1 MNKKKESNYGHFYTK
16 FIKLLNL
23 LVKRNKNQQ
32 TMIDKINSL
41 INIFDVG
48 DLKFFF
54 LVVKKNIKNL
64 MTLSL
69 IFSLLVFLISSN
81 QEKKFLS
88 KATIVIEPDDNKIV
102 NIEEVYSI
110 EALSNRINNQIAILK
125 SDEVLEY
132 IVKDKKSSM
141 KFKNLYSENK
151 QNLFRRIFSKKINI
165 DEDFLKSILTAN
177 FSVRNIP
184 RSDVLE
190 LSFISTNP
198 KISQLAL
205 MSIIDSYQ
213 RYEID
218 SKIQITNYAN
228 KKITERL
235 KELVAQMDIAQKKLS
250 NYKKDNNL
258 VDTGN
263 VKELKIKEIQSI
275 SSRIVDAKKNYQE
288 QQNDL
293 LSIKVA
299 DGDMDA
305 LLAIKD
311 LRSREEISNIKAS
324 LNANESNIQSLS
336 LIYTDKHPKIIQ
348 ANDLNDNLKEQ
359 LKDILDENIQQK
371 AFELSNLD
379 NFIKLSDE
387 ELQKATDELRIIE
400 EKEAGMLKFSREV
413 ESSRKLY
420 ESFLQRV
427 KETNEAQNLQVSRL
441 KVIETPIL
449 PSSHFSPQPTKNFLL
464 AFLISFFGIYGLL
477 YFREMNS
484 SVIKSPEAIESLNI
498 PQVGILPR
506 VENLKRGYHI
516 LQMFVEDGGSSF
528 AEAIRSS
535 RATIESKFTKNKSYM
550 VTSSNPSEGKTTFAF
565 NLALSLEK
573 ANKVLFIEADIRRP
587 SVLNGFYQFDREILG
602 LGEIITGSAQL
613 NEAIFK
619 VPGTELDIITSGEK
633 RFDMSDI
640 VNKEQIK
647 KFLDVLKM
655 EYDFVIVDSPPVQPV
670 SDTLILTQA
679 SDYNLF
685 VIRSDETR
693 TASFMSS
700 IKKIQNV
707 GAKINGIVINDLDT
721 SKDSYY
727 SYYYSYSPDYYTKS

>member
-1 MNKKKESNYGHFYTK
+1 
-16 FIKLLNL
+16 
-23 LVKRNKNQQ
+23 
-32 TMIDKINSL
+32 MIDRINSL
-41 INIFDVG
+41 INIFDIG
-48 DLKFFF
+48 DLKFFV
-54 LVVKKNIKNL
+54 LVAKKNLKNL
-64 MTLSL
+64 IIL
-69 IFSLLVFLISSN
+69 SLLVSLLVLIISFN
-81 QEKKFLS
+81 QEKKYLS
-88 KATIVIEPDDNKIV
+88 KATIVIEPEDNKIV
-102 NIEEVYSI
+102 NIEEVYSL
-110 EALSNRINNQIAILK
+110 EAQSNRINNQMAILK
-125 SDEVLEY
+125 SDEVQEY
-132 IVKDKKSSM
+132 IVKDKKNSM
-141 KFKNLYSENK
+141 KFKSLYSETK
-151 QNLFRRIFSKKINI
+151 QNFFQRIFTKKVTVDDI
-165 DEDFLKSILTAN
+165 FLKSVLTNN

-190 LSFISTNP
+190 LSFVSNNP

-205 MSIIDSYQ
+205 TSIIDSYQ

-218 SKIQITNYAN
+218 SKIKITSYAN
-228 KKITERL
+228 QKITERL
-235 KELVAQMDIAQKKLS
+235 KELVGQMDVAQKKLS
-250 NYKKDNNL
+250 NYKRENNL

-275 SSRIVDAKKNYQE
+275 SSRIIDAKKNYQE

-299 DGDMDA
+299 DGDIDA

-311 LRSREEISNIKAS
+311 LRSRDEISNIKAS
-324 LNANESNIQSLS
+324 LTANESNIQSLS
-336 LIYTDKHPKIIQ
+336 LIYTDKHPKILQ
-348 ANDLNDNLKEQ
+348 ANDLNNNLVSQLKE
-359 LKDILDENIQQK
+359 ILDENIQQK

-379 NFIKLSDE
+379 NFIKLSND
-387 ELQKATDELRIIE
+387 ELQKATDELRLIE

-441 KVIETPIL
+441 KVIENPIL
-449 PSSHFSPQPTKNFLL
+449 PSVPFSPQPTKNFIL
-464 AFLISFFGIYGLL
+464 AFVISFFGVYALV
-477 YFREMNS
+477 YYREMNS
-484 SVIKSPEAIESLNI
+484 SVIKSPEAIDSLNI
-498 PQVGILPR
+498 PQIGILPR
-506 VENLKRGYHI
+506 VEKLKRGFHI
-516 LQMFVEDGGSSF
+516 LQMFVEDGASSF
-528 AEAIRSS
+528 SEAIRSS
-535 RATIESKFTKNKSYM
+535 RAIIESKFEKNKSYII
-550 VTSSNPSEGKTTFAF
+550 TSSNPSEGKTTYAF

-573 ANKVLFIEADIRRP
+573 SNKVLFIEADIRRP
-587 SVLNGFYQFDREILG
+587 SVLNGFYQFDKEILG
-602 LGEIITGSAQL
+602 LGEIISGSAKL
-613 NEAIFK
+613 NDAIFK

-647 KFLDVLKM
+647 KFLDLLKM
-655 EYDFVIVDSPPVQPV
+655 EYDYVIVDSPPVQPV

-693 TASFMSS
+693 TVSFMSS

-707 GAKINGIVINDLDT
+707 GAKISGIVVNDLDT

-727 SYYYSYSPDYYTKS
+727 SYYYSYSPNYYYHKS

>member
-1 MNKKKESNYGHFYTK
+1 
-16 FIKLLNL
+16 
-23 LVKRNKNQQ
+23 
-32 TMIDKINSL
+32 MINRINTL

-54 LVVKKNIKNL
+54 LVAKKNIKNL
-64 MTLSL
+64 ITLSL
-69 IFSLLVFLISSN
+69 IFSLLVFFISSN

-88 KATIVIEPDDNKIV
+88 RATIVIEPDDNKIV

-110 EALSNRINNQIAILK
+110 EAQSNRINNQMAILK
-125 SDEVLEY
+125 SDEVQEY
-132 IVKDKKSSM
+132 IVKDKKNSM

-151 QNLFRRIFSKKINI
+151 QNFFQRILTKKKNI
-165 DEDFLKSILTAN
+165 DEDFLKSILTEN

-190 LSFISTNP
+190 LSFVSTNP

-205 MSIIDSYQ
+205 ISIIDSYQ

-228 KKITERL
+228 QKITERL
-235 KELVAQMDIAQKKLS
+235 KELVAQMDVAQKKLS
-250 NYKKDNNL
+250 DYKRENNL

-299 DGDMDA
+299 DGDVDA

-311 LRSREEISNIKAS
+311 LRARDEISNIKAS

-348 ANDLNDNLKEQ
+348 ANNLNENLQSQ

-379 NFIKLSDE
+379 NFIKLSEE

-427 KETNEAQNLQVSRL
+427 KETNEAQNLQVSKL
-441 KVIETPIL
+441 KVIETPNL
-449 PSSHFSPQPTKNFLL
+449 PLSPFSPQPARNFIL
-464 AFLISFFGIYGLL
+464 AFLISFFTVYGLL

-484 SVIKSPEAIESLNI
+484 SVIKSPEAIDSLNI
-498 PQVGILPR
+498 PQIGILPR
-506 VENLKRGYHI
+506 VDKLKRGFHI
-516 LQMFVEDGGSSF
+516 LQMFVEDGASSF

-535 RATIESKFTKNKSYM
+535 RAIIESKFSKNRSYM

-602 LGEIITGSAQL
+602 LGEIITGTAQL

-619 VPGTELDIITSGEK
+619 VPGTDLDIITSGEK

-647 KFLDVLKM
+647 KFLDILKM
-655 EYDFVIVDSPPVQPV
+655 EYDYVIVDSPPVQPV

-685 VIRSDETR
+685 VIRSEETR

-727 SYYYSYSPDYYTKS
+727 SYYYSYSPDYYTKN

>member
-1 MNKKKESNYGHFYTK
+1 MVDRLNA
-16 FIKLLNL
+16 LL
-23 LVKRNKNQQ
+23 
-32 TMIDKINSL
+32 
-41 INIFDVG
+41 NIFDVG
-48 DLKFFF
+48 DIKFFF
-54 LVVKKNIKNL
+54 LVAKKNLKNL
-64 MTLSL
+64 LSL
-69 IFSLLVFLISSN
+69 SIILSLLVFIISLN
-81 QEKKFLS
+81 QEKKYLS

-110 EALSNRINNQIAILK
+110 EAQSNRINNQMAILK
-125 SDEVLEY
+125 SDEVQEY
-132 IVKDKKSSM
+132 IIKDKKNSM
-141 KFKNLYSENK
+141 KFKNLYADTKMNFF
-151 QNLFRRIFSKKINI
+151 QRIFSKPKVLN
-165 DEDFLKSILTAN
+165 DSFLKSILASN
-177 FSVRNIP
+177 FTVKNIP

-190 LSFISTNP
+190 LVFVSNNP

-205 MSIIDSYQ
+205 ISIIDSYQ

-218 SKIQITNYAN
+218 SKIKITNYAN
-228 KKITERL
+228 QKITERL
-235 KELVAQMDIAQKKLS
+235 KDLVAQMDIAQKKLS
-250 NYKKDNNL
+250 NYKKEHNL

-275 SSRIVDAKKNYQE
+275 SERILEANKNYQK

-299 DGDMDA
+299 DGDVDA

-311 LRSREEISNIKAS
+311 LRSRDEISNIKAS
-324 LNANESNIQSLS
+324 LTANESNIQSLS

-348 ANDLNDNLKEQ
+348 ANNLNESLKLQ

-379 NFIKLSDE
+379 NFVKLSEDD
-387 ELQKATDELRIIE
+387 LQRATDELRVIE
-400 EKEAGMLKFSREV
+400 EKEAGMLKFTREV
-413 ESSRKLY
+413 ESSKKLY

-427 KETNEAQNLQVSRL
+427 KETNEAQNLQVSKL
-441 KVIETPIL
+441 KVIETPNL
-449 PSSHFSPQPTKNFLL
+449 PSAPFSPQPTKNFIL
-464 AFLISFFGIYGLL
+464 AFVISFLGVYGLL
-477 YFREMNS
+477 YYREMNS
-484 SVIKSPEAIESLNI
+484 SVIKSPEAIDSLNI
-498 PQVGILPR
+498 PQIGILPR
-506 VENLKRGYHI
+506 VDKLKRGFHI

-528 AEAIRSS
+528 SEAIRSS
-535 RATIESKFTKNKSYM
+535 RAIIESKFEKNKSYM
-550 VTSSNPSEGKTTFAF
+550 VTSSNPSEGKTTYAF

-573 ANKVLFIEADIRRP
+573 SFKVLFIEADIRRP
-587 SVLNGFYQFDREILG
+587 SVLNGFYQFDKEILG
-602 LGEIITGSAQL
+602 LGEIISGTAQL
-613 NEAIFK
+613 DDAIFK

-640 VNKEQIK
+640 VTKDQIK

-655 EYDFVIVDSPPVQPV
+655 NYDFVIVDSPPVQPV

-685 VIRSDETR
+685 VIRSEETR
-693 TASFMSS
+693 TVSFMSS

-727 SYYYSYSPDYYTKS
+727 SYYYSYSPNYYYHKN

>member
-1 MNKKKESNYGHFYTK
+1 MVE
-16 FIKLLNL
+16 
-23 LVKRNKNQQ
+23 R
-32 TMIDKINSL
+32 INSL
-41 INIFDVG
+41 LNIFDVG
-48 DLKFFF
+48 DLKFFL
-54 LVVKKNIKNL
+54 LVAKKNLKNL
-64 MTLSL
+64 LILSS
-69 IFSLLVFLISSN
+69 IISLLVFIISLN
-81 QEKKFLS
+81 QEKKYLS
-88 KATIVIEPDDNKIV
+88 QATIVIEPDENKIV

-110 EALSNRINNQIAILK
+110 EAKSNRINNQMAILK
-125 SDEVLEY
+125 SDEVQEY
-132 IVKDKKSSM
+132 IVNDKKNST
-141 KFKNLYSENK
+141 KFRNLYSEINK
-151 QNLFRRIFSKKINI
+151 SFFQRIFSKDQEI
-165 DEDFLKSILTAN
+165 DNNFLKSILTNN
-177 FSVRNIP
+177 FSVNNLP

-190 LSFISTNP
+190 LSFISNNP

-205 MSIIDSYQ
+205 VSIIDSYQ

-218 SKIQITNYAN
+218 SKIKITNYAN
-228 KKITERL
+228 QKISERL
-235 KELVAQMDIAQKKLS
+235 KELVAQMDVAQKKLS
-250 NYKKDNNL
+250 NYKRENNL

-299 DGDMDA
+299 DGDIDA

-336 LIYTDKHPKIIQ
+336 LIYTDKHPKILQ
-348 ANDLNDNLKEQ
+348 ANDLNDNLKIQ

-379 NFIKLSDE
+379 NFIKLSED

-413 ESSRKLY
+413 DSSRKLY

-441 KVIETPIL
+441 KVIETPNL
-449 PSSHFSPQPTKNFLL
+449 PTTHFSPQPKKNLL
-464 AFLISFFGIYGLL
+464 VSFLISFIAVYILL
-477 YFREMNS
+477 YYRELNS
-484 SVIKSPEAIESLNI
+484 SVIKSPEAIDSLNI
-498 PQVGILPR
+498 PQIGILPR
-506 VENLKRGYHI
+506 VDKLKRGYHI
-516 LQMFVEDGGSSF
+516 LQMFVEDGASSF
-528 AEAIRSS
+528 SEAIRSS
-535 RATIESKFTKNKSYM
+535 RAIIESKFDKNKSYM
-550 VTSSNPSEGKTTFAF
+550 VTSSNPSEGKTTYAF

-573 ANKVLFIEADIRRP
+573 SNKVLFIEADIRRP
-587 SVLNGFYQFDREILG
+587 SVLNSFYQFDKEILG
-602 LGEIITGSAQL
+602 LGEIISGTAQL
-613 NEAIFK
+613 KDAIFK

-647 KFLDVLKM
+647 KFLDVLKL
-655 EYDFVIVDSPPVQPV
+655 EYDYVIVDSPPVQPV

-685 VIRSDETR
+685 VIRSEETR
-693 TASFMSS
+693 TVSFMSS
-700 IKKIQNV
+700 IKKVQNV
-707 GAKINGIVINDLDT
+707 GAKISGIVINDLDT

-727 SYYYSYSPDYYTKS
+727 SYYYSYSPEYYTKS

>member
-1 MNKKKESNYGHFYTK
+1 
-16 FIKLLNL
+16 
-23 LVKRNKNQQ
+23 
-32 TMIDKINSL
+32 MIDRINSI
-41 INIFDVG
+41 INIFDIG
-48 DLKFFF
+48 DLKFIV
-54 LVVKKNIKNL
+54 LVAKKNLKNL
-64 MTLSL
+64 IIL
-69 IFSLLVFLISSN
+69 SLLVSLLVLIISFN
-81 QEKKFLS
+81 QEKKYLS
-88 KATIVIEPDDNKIV
+88 KATIVIEPEDNKIV
-102 NIEEVYSI
+102 NIEEVYSL
-110 EALSNRINNQIAILK
+110 EAQSNRINNQMAILK
-125 SDEVLEY
+125 SDEVQEY
-132 IVKDKKSSM
+132 IVKDKKNSM
-141 KFKNLYSENK
+141 KFKSLYSETK
-151 QNLFRRIFSKKINI
+151 QNFFQRIFTKKVTVDDI
-165 DEDFLKSILTAN
+165 FLKSVLTNN

-190 LSFISTNP
+190 LSFVSNNP

-205 MSIIDSYQ
+205 TSIIDSYQ

-218 SKIQITNYAN
+218 SKIKITSYAN
-228 KKITERL
+228 QKITERL
-235 KELVAQMDIAQKKLS
+235 KELVEQMDVAQKKLS
-250 NYKKDNNL
+250 NYKRENNL

-275 SSRIVDAKKNYQE
+275 SSRIIDAKKNYQE

-299 DGDMDA
+299 DGDIDA

-311 LRSREEISNIKAS
+311 LRSRDEISNIKAS
-324 LNANESNIQSLS
+324 LTANESNIQSLS
-336 LIYTDKHPKIIQ
+336 LIYTDKHPKILQ
-348 ANDLNDNLKEQ
+348 ANDLNNNLVSQLKE
-359 LKDILDENIQQK
+359 ILDENIQQK

-379 NFIKLSDE
+379 NFIKLSND
-387 ELQKATDELRIIE
+387 ELQKATDELRLIE

-441 KVIETPIL
+441 KVIENPIL
-449 PSSHFSPQPTKNFLL
+449 PSVPFSPQPTKNFIL
-464 AFLISFFGIYGLL
+464 AFVISFLSVYALV
-477 YFREMNS
+477 YYREMNS
-484 SVIKSPEAIESLNI
+484 SVIKSPEAIDSLNI
-498 PQVGILPR
+498 PQIGILPR
-506 VENLKRGYHI
+506 VEKLKRGFHI
-516 LQMFVEDGGSSF
+516 LQMFVEDGASSF
-528 AEAIRSS
+528 SEAIRSS
-535 RATIESKFTKNKSYM
+535 RAIIESKFEKNKSYM
-550 VTSSNPSEGKTTFAF
+550 ITSSNPSEGKTTYAF

-573 ANKVLFIEADIRRP
+573 SNKVLFIEADIRRP
-587 SVLNGFYQFDREILG
+587 SVLNGFYQFDKEILG
-602 LGEIITGSAQL
+602 LGEIISGSAKL
-613 NEAIFK
+613 NDAIFK

-647 KFLDVLKM
+647 KFLDLLKM
-655 EYDFVIVDSPPVQPV
+655 EYDYVIVDSPPVQPV

-693 TASFMSS
+693 TVSFMSS

-707 GAKINGIVINDLDT
+707 GAKISGIVVNDLDT

-727 SYYYSYSPDYYTKS
+727 SYYYSYSPNYYYHKS

>member
-1 MNKKKESNYGHFYTK
+1 
-16 FIKLLNL
+16 
-23 LVKRNKNQQ
+23 
-32 TMIDKINSL
+32 MIDRINSL
-41 INIFDVG
+41 LNIFDVG

-54 LVVKKNIKNL
+54 LVAKKNLKNL
-64 MTLSL
+64 ITLSL

-110 EALSNRINNQIAILK
+110 EAQSNRINNQMAILK
-125 SDEVLEY
+125 SDEVQEY
-132 IVKDKKSSM
+132 IVKDKKNSM

-151 QNLFRRIFSKKINI
+151 QNFFQRIFTKKKDVN
-165 DEDFLKSILTAN
+165 EDFLKLILTEN

-190 LSFISTNP
+190 LSFVSTNP

-205 MSIIDSYQ
+205 ISIIDSYQ

-228 KKITERL
+228 QKITERL
-235 KELVAQMDIAQKKLS
+235 KELVAQMDVAQKKLS
-250 NYKKDNNL
+250 NYKRENNL

-299 DGDMDA
+299 DGDVDA

-311 LRSREEISNIKAS
+311 LRSRDEISNIKAS
-324 LNANESNIQSLS
+324 LTANESNIQSLS

-348 ANDLNDNLKEQ
+348 ANDLNENLKVQ

-379 NFIKLSDE
+379 NFIKLSEE
-387 ELQKATDELRIIE
+387 ELQKATDDLRIIE

-427 KETNEAQNLQVSRL
+427 KETNEAQNLQVSKL
-441 KVIETPIL
+441 KIIETPNL
-449 PSSHFSPQPTKNFLL
+449 PLSPISPQPTKNFIL
-464 AFLISFFGIYGLL
+464 AFLISFFGVYGLL

-484 SVIKSPEAIESLNI
+484 SVIKSPEAIDSLNI
-498 PQVGILPR
+498 PQIGILPR
-506 VENLKRGYHI
+506 VEKLKRGYHI
-516 LQMFVEDGGSSF
+516 LQMFVEDGASSF

-535 RATIESKFTKNKSYM
+535 RATIESKFSKNRSYM
-550 VTSSNPSEGKTTFAF
+550 VTSSNPSEGKTTYAF

-619 VPGTELDIITSGEK
+619 VPGTNLDIITSGEK

-647 KFLDVLKM
+647 KFLDVLKL
-655 EYDFVIVDSPPVQPV
+655 EYDYVIIDSPPVQPV

-727 SYYYSYSPDYYTKS
+727 SYYYSYSPEYYTKS